1 MKHVIVVGDGMAG
14 NPLEELGGK
23 TPLQVADKP
32 NIDWVASN
40 GKNGFLKNIPN
51 GMQPN
56 SDVAM
61 MSILG
66 YDPREYYTGRGPLE
80 AAGMNVELEG
90 GDMAFRCNL
99 ITERDGVIEDYSA
112 GHVST
117 EEAGKLIE
125 AMSEEHSGKG
135 DFYVGVSYRN
145 LFVLRN
151 PDDEA
156 EELLT
161 RPPHEIVGESFEEN
175 LIEPGSLEIARTLNE
190 MILDSR
196 SVLSSH
202 SVNRLREE
210 EGKRP
215 ANAIWLWGQGKKLDA
230 EPFQK
235 RYGVQG
241 AVISAVTLV
250 KGLGA
255 WAGMDMIEVPGA
267 TGFYDTSYEN
277 KAEYG
282 LEALEDRDLVLIHVE
297 APDEAGHAG
306 DVQKKIEA
314 IENIDQKLVRNILD
328 GIDEEFSISVMADH
342 PTPIEVRNHVSEPV
356 PFSFYST
363 NKHKDDV
370 SCFDEFSAKKGS
382 METLEGHEFMDEF
395 ISD

>member
-40 GKNGFLKNIPN
+40 GKNGLLENIPN

-80 AAGMNVELEG
+80 AAGMNVELEE
-90 GDMAFRCNL
+90 GDIAFRCNL

-112 GHVST
+112 GYVST

-125 AMSEEHSGKG
+125 AMGEEHPGIG

-161 RPPHEIVGESFEEN
+161 RPPHRIVGESFEEN

-196 SVLSSH
+196 DVLSSH

-210 EGKRP
+210 EDKKP

-230 EPFQK
+230 EPFQE

-255 WAGMDMIEVPGA
+255 WAGMDVIDVPGA

-277 KAEYG
+277 KAECG

-356 PFSFYST
+356 PFSLYST
-363 NKHKDDV
+363 DKHKDDV
-370 SCFDEFSAKKGS
+370 SCFDEFSARKGS
-382 METLEGHEFMDEF
+382 MGTLEGHEFMDEF
-395 ISD
+395 ISN